1 MLHKRSVLRKPLLTE
16 KVARIQDKNNQYA
29 FVVDPLANKIEIK
42 RAVELKYSV
51 TVTDVNT
58 MSVRGKVKRLG
69 RFSGKRADW
78 KKAIVTLKE
87 GDHIELA
94 QNV

>member
-16 KVARIQDKNNQYA
+16 KIAAIQDKNNQYA
-29 FVVDPLANKIEIK
+29 FEVDPNANKIEIK
-42 RAVELKYSV
+42 RAIELKYSV
-51 TVTDVNT
+51 KVLSVNT
-58 MSVRGKVKRLG
+58 MSVRGKTKRLG

-78 KKAIVTLKE
+78 KKAVVTLKE
-87 GDHIELA
+87 GDRIELA

>member
-16 KVARIQDKNNQYA
+16 KVAAIQDKHNQYA
-29 FVVDPLANKIEIK
+29 FEVDPAANKIEIK
-42 RAVELKYSV
+42 RAVEQKYSV
-51 TVTDVNT
+51 TVLDVNT
-58 MSVRGKVKRLG
+58 MRVRGKVKRLG

-78 KKAIVTLKE
+78 KKAIVTLKA
-87 GDHIELA
+87 GDRIELA

>member
-1 MLHKRSVLRKPLLTE
+1 MLHKRLVLRKPLLTE
-16 KVARIQDKNNQYA
+16 KVASIQDAHNQYA
-29 FVVDPLANKIEIK
+29 FMVDPASNKVEIK

-51 TVTDVNT
+51 TVVTVNT
-58 MSVRGKVKRLG
+58 LNVRGKIKRMG

-78 KKAIVTLKE
+78 KKAIVTLKA

>member
-16 KVARIQDKNNQYA
+16 KVAALQDSHNQYA
-29 FVVDPLANKIEIK
+29 FMVDPAANKIEIK

-51 TVTDVNT
+51 TVLEVNT
-58 MSVRGKVKRLG
+58 LNVRGKIKRMG

-78 KKAIVTLKE
+78 KKAIVTLKA
-87 GDHIELA
+87 GDRIELA

>member
-16 KVARIQDKNNQYA
+16 KVASIQDKHNQYA
-29 FVVDPLANKIEIK
+29 FAVDTDANKIEIK

-51 TVTDVNT
+51 TVMNVNT
-58 MSVRGKVKRLG
+58 LCVRGKTKRLG
-69 RFSGKRADW
+69 RFEGKRADW
-78 KKAIVTLKE
+78 KKAIVTLKA
-87 GDHIELA
+87 GDSIELA

>member
-1 MLHKRSVLRKPLLTE
+1 MLHKRSVLRKPLLSE
-16 KVARIQDKNNQYA
+16 KIVGIQDAHNQYA
-29 FVVDPLANKIEIK
+29 FVVDPDANKIEIK
-42 RAVELKYSV
+42 RAVEQKYSV
-51 TVTDVNT
+51 KVLDVNT

-87 GDHIELA
+87 GDRIELA